1 MSYPQVIH
9 NFGKLKLGCNEL
21 KLGCNELKLGCNEL
35 KLGCNLPIFKSASV
49 LGVDAG
55 LWSWRNFRNV
65 YSNLSTI
72 NI

>member
-49 LGVDAG
+49 LGVTRVCG
-55 LWSWRNFRNV
+55 VGGISV
-65 YSNLSTI
+65 TYIVT
-72 NI
+72 